1 MSPIKKRRQS
11 KSIARTKQTA
21 KEKFPAFDDLV
32 VEGAVPRVKIRL
44 FPSKGK
50 SRNKP
55 TDHLVVE
62 LQCEV

>member
-1 MSPIKKRRQS
+1 MSSTKKRRQS
-11 KSIARTKQTA
+11 KPIARTKQTP
-21 KEKFPAFDDLV
+21 KEKFPAFDDFV